1 MVIWVSPEE
10 MEPEVLAEWK
20 IRRIHQPP
28 KEPFET
34 YRERTERWVL
44 HSLGVEELAQDMY
57 MYLATRKEATLEELA
72 EKFNVSEDEARDHL
86 GQLYTIGLVSF
97 LGKMYY
103 VEEPLSRAI
112 VNKLIPR
119 LTEILKGIAKT
130 EADVRTRGFFR

>member
-1 MVIWVSPEE
+1 MSSEE
-10 MEPEVLAEWK
+10 AGAEVLAEWK

-28 KEPFET
+28 KEPIET
-34 YRERTERWVL
+34 HRERTERWVL
-44 HSLGVEELAQDMY
+44 HSLGVESPAQDMY
-57 MYLATRKEATLEELA
+57 VYLATRKEATLEELA
-72 EKFNVSEDEARDHL
+72 EEFNLSEEEARDHL

-97 LGKMYY
+97 LGKMYS

-130 EADVRTRGFFR
+130 EADVRARGFFR

>member
-1 MVIWVSPEE
+1 MSPGE
-10 MEPEVLAEWK
+10 MGSEVLAEWK
-20 IRRIHQPP
+20 IRRIHRPSN
-28 KEPFET
+28 EPVET

-44 HSLGVEELAQDMY
+44 HSLGVEDNVQEMY

-72 EKFNVSEDEARDHL
+72 EKFNVSNDEVRNSL

-112 VNKLIPR
+112 VNRLIPR
-119 LTEILKGIAKT
+119 LTEVLKGIART
-130 EADVRTRGFFR
+130 EAEVRARGFFR